1 VSLPALGLAMLLAG
15 MPGNYGGTAPAVP
28 LHDVAPAPAAQEY
41 ALLMER
47 AEAMEASLPA
57 GQSDLLP
64 EEPPGSPPPDVPA
77 PGIEQPAP
85 GVDRP
90 PGSPS
95 PGVPAPGMDQPVPG
109 IDQEEI
115 LVTGQRGV
123 PGDPIRNVNAVSF
136 AATEAIDEAVLGP
149 VALAYAHAVPR
160 PVRSGVRNFLHN
172 LHEPVVFV
180 NFVLQLKPGK
190 AAETLGRFAINSTI
204 GVAGLIDVAKRRPFR
219 LPRRRNGFADTL
231 GYYGV
236 RPGPYLFLPL
246 IGPTNPRD
254 LVGLLL
260 DRMVLPVS
268 VGHLRAFKSFKRFTG
283 PLVVMKVLD
292 HRAEFDEQ
300 LQQLRTRSADPYAA
314 RRDFYLQRRQA
325 EIDGLRG
332 RHSEAASPASGLDG
346 LHADPASPPDQKPET
361 RR

>member
-1 VSLPALGLAMLLAG
+1 VSLPALELAMLLAG
-15 MPGNYGGTAPAVP
+15 MPGNYGGTAPAVH
-28 LHDVAPAPAAQEY
+28 LHGVAPAPFFQEY
-41 ALLMER
+41 ALPMER
-47 AEAMEASLPA
+47 AEAVEAGLPA
-57 GQSDLLP
+57 GRSDLLP
-64 EEPPGSPPPDVPA
+64 EEPPGSPPPDAPA
-77 PGIEQPAP
+77 PVTEQPAP

-90 PGSPS
+90 PRSP
-95 PGVPAPGMDQPVPG
+95 PPDVPAPGNDQPVPG
-109 IDQEEI
+109 IDQQEI
-115 LVTGQRGV
+115 VVTGQKGV
-123 PGDPIRNVNAVSF
+123 PGDPIRQVNAVSF
-136 AATEAIDEAVLGP
+136 AATEAIDQAVIGP
-149 VALAYAHAVPR
+149 VALAYAQIVPR

-180 NFVLQLKPGK
+180 NFLLQLKPGK

-204 GVAGLIDVAKRRPFR
+204 GIGGLIDVAKRRPFH
-219 LPRRRNGFADTL
+219 LPLRRNGFADTL

-268 VGHLRAFKSFKRFTG
+268 VGHFRAFKSFKRFTG
-283 PLVVMKVLD
+283 PLAVMKVLD

-300 LQQLRTRSADPYAA
+300 LQQLRMRSDPYAA

-332 RHSEAASPASGLDG
+332 RHSEAANPAPGLDD
-346 LHADPASPPDQKPET
+346 LRADPESPPDHAET
-361 RR
+361 PR